1 MVIMAR
7 TMIKILDR
15 KFQTIEGPPWFSYK
29 NIKASQ
35 LGPQNIILDK
45 RKGTLWEIVP
55 FVVVVCSV
63 GDDGVVGVLMEEFI
77 STR

>member
-1 MVIMAR
+1 MVIMAI
-7 TMIKILDR
+7 TMINRLDR

-29 NIKASQ
+29 KIKASQ

>member
-1 MVIMAR
+1 MVTMTI
-7 TMIKILDR
+7 TMINRLDR

-45 RKGTLWEIVP
+45 RKGTFWEIVP
-55 FVVVVCSV
+55 FAVVCSV
-63 GDDGVVGVLMEEFI
+63 RDDGVVCALVEEFI
-77 STR
+77 SNR